1 MSLSDGAIVI
11 FGPEALRTVED
22 LRAGGLLENNLAIVS
37 VPAAGL
43 ALPDAELM
51 IFAML
56 LFDHPLKGPSG
67 MSVVNLALWKDKL
80 LTGLSFAAPGEPEPA
95 VKLTGDE
102 ETGKAMLTLEWL
114 PPDSGDW
121 RGVRAGQVKRAAL
134 AIEEAYKRLI

>member
-37 VPAAGL
+37 VPAADL

-56 LFDHPLKGPSG
+56 LFDHPLKVIEGPLMDG
-67 MSVVNLALWKDKL
+67 MGVV
-80 LTGLSFAAPGEPEPA
+80 
-95 VKLTGDE
+95 GDLF
-102 ETGKAMLTLEWL
+102 G
-114 PPDSGDW
+114 
-121 RGVRAGQVKRAAL
+121 AG
-134 AIEEAYKRLI
+134 